1 MPKQKLNVAMI
12 GTGFIAK
19 AHSNAF
25 RQVTH
30 FFDVPYELGLKVVCG
45 RNPAKLEAAALWG
58 WEETSSD
65 WQAVVARPDL
75 DVVDIAVPNVLH
87 APIAIAAAKAGK
99 MIWCEKPLATSLQ
112 EAESM
117 AEAVHRVPN
126 LVWFNYRR
134 IPAVVFAKRLLDEG
148 RLGQPFPY
156 RALYLNQSGN

>member
-1 MPKQKLNVAMI
+1 MPRQKLNVAVI

-45 RNPAKLEAAALWG
+45 RNQAKLDAAAAQWG
-58 WEETSSD
+58 WDEVATD
-65 WQAVVARPDL
+65 WQAVVGRADI

-99 MIWCEKPLATSLQ
+99 IGWCEKPVATSL
-112 EAESM
+112 
-117 AEAVHRVPN
+117 
-126 LVWFNYRR
+126 
-134 IPAVVFAKRLLDEG
+134 PA
-148 RLGQPFPY
+148 
-156 RALYLNQSGN
+156 